1 MVAGKLFEKWH
12 SFASRRLVVS
22 TLSKVVLYLCTCT
35 SIQITSNMN
44 PATNGTFNYNNLYT
58 ILLLWRNCPPR
69 RPSRQHFSIYVIYFN
84 LTYGMVGVQVGTLFS
99 TFCWCMYLQF
109 CTSRWQCS
117 HWRAD
122 QSETSPAVEGL
133 VPGA

>member
-1 MVAGKLFEKWH
+1 MNLGTLYSNKLCIVTHCVWLLIINLATYNNYCNHLYTVQLEYACMAAGKLFEKWH

-58 ILLLWRNCPPR
+58 ILLL
-69 RPSRQHFSIYVIYFN
+69 
-84 LTYGMVGVQVGTLFS
+84 
-99 TFCWCMYLQF
+99 
-109 CTSRWQCS
+109 
-117 HWRAD
+117 
-122 QSETSPAVEGL
+122 
-133 VPGA
+133 